1 MKNFKQTYPRVLII
15 LMLLLQTSCKH
26 QKENTPAQTP
36 NRPNVLM
43 ISIDDLNGW
52 LGCLDGHPNAKTPN
66 IDKLA
71 ARGVLFSNAHC
82 QAPLCGP
89 SRTSL
94 MTGLRPTTTGVY
106 GHIEDNDIRKD
117 NPITEDIAFLPEYF
131 KKEGYHTMGIGK
143 LFHIHA
149 PDNVF
154 DESGGRSPG
163 FGPKP
168 AKEFVWDGR
177 PFEEG
182 GKRRTSTDWGVFP
195 AHDSLMPDVASTN
208 WAIKRLKKDYDKPFF
223 MAVGFLRP
231 HVPWYVPQK
240 WFDLHPID
248 GIQTPPYNSDDW
260 NDIPSIVKQIDELTM
275 MPTTEWAI
283 ENGEWKNIVR
293 AYLASVSFVDHYV
306 GEILKTLENSK
317 YADNTIVVLW
327 SDHGYR
333 LGEKGTFA
341 KHCLWEEGTESVL
354 MFSGPGIESNMVT
367 PIPAELLSIYP
378 TLVELSGLPENSK
391 NEGISLVP
399 VLKNKQ
405 TDMLNYALTTHGYK
419 NHSIRTEQY
428 RYIQYEDGTE
438 EFYDHK
444 TDPNEFDN
452 LGKAPQHQERIAKLK
467 KLIPQKKAPWAKHSR
482 YEFNEYFKN
491 DKIKYSKKESIN

>member
-1 MKNFKQTYPRVLII
+1 MKFLKQPNSLILVLFSV
-15 LMLLLQTSCKH
+15 LLFTSCKNE
-26 QKENTPAQTP
+26 QAKTKKETPKQP
-36 NRPNVLM
+36 NILM

-66 IDKLA
+66 IDRLA
-71 ARGVLFSNAHC
+71 AKGVLFSNAHS

-106 GHIEDNDIRKD
+106 GHIEDNEIRKD
-117 NPITEDIAFLPEYF
+117 NPITKDITFLPEYF
-131 KKEGYHTMGIGK
+131 KNEGYYTMGIGK

-168 AKEFVWDGR
+168 EKEFVWDGR
-177 PFEEG
+177 PEED
-182 GKRRTSTDWGVFP
+182 GKRRTSTDWGAFP
-195 AHDSLMPDVASTN
+195 ENDSLMPDVASAN
-208 WAIKRLKKDYDKPFF
+208 WAIQRLNRDYEDPFF

-240 WFDLHPID
+240 WFDLHPMDSI
-248 GIQTPPYNSDDW
+248 ITPPYNSDDW

-283 ENGEWKNIVR
+283 ENGEWKNIVQ

-306 GEILKTLENSK
+306 GEILETLENSK

-333 LGEKGTFA
+333 IGEKGTFA

-354 MFSGPGIESNMVT
+354 MFSGPGIESNKVT
-367 PIPAELLSIYP
+367 NKPAELLSIYP
-378 TLVELSGLPENSK
+378 TLLELSGLPKNSK
-391 NEGISLVP
+391 NEGISLAP
-399 VLKNKQ
+399 TLRNGE
-405 TDMLNYALTTHGYK
+405 TTMLNYALTTHGYK
-419 NHSIRTEQY
+419 NHSIRTEQF
-428 RYIQYEDGTE
+428 RYIQYEDGSE
-438 EFYDHK
+438 EFYDHNS
-444 TDPNEFDN
+444 DPNEFEN
-452 LGKAPQHQERIAKLK
+452 LADLPEYKEKINELK
-467 KLIPQKKAPWAKHSR
+467 QLIPDDKAPWAKHSK
-482 YEFNEYFKN
+482 YGFNNYFKN
-491 DKIKYSKKESIN
+491 DKLKYSSN